1 MQKLTD
7 IKLDLISDIDMYQI
21 MEIVMRRRVSFI
33 AQRQRKA
40 NNKYMKSCYKDK
52 YLGIQYS
59 LIHLICMGGQ
69 RLDIF
74 QQMDLNN

>member
-1 MQKLTD
+1 
-7 IKLDLISDIDMYQI
+7 
-21 MEIVMRRRVSFI
+21 MRRRVSFI
-33 AQRQRKA
+33 AQRHSKA

-59 LIHLICMGGQ
+59 LIHLICMGEQ

-74 QQMDLNN
+74 QQMELNN